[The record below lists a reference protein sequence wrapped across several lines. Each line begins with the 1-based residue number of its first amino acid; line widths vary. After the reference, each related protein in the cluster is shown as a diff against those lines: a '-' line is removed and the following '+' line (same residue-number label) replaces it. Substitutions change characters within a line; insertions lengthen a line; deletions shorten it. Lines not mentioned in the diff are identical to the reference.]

1 MWTDGRYI
9 FRKSIPEMVQAA
21 SPPQKKNWECAGK
34 LDGRLAGNGFW
45 ELTRDSSREHAA
57 EPFPGTLQTVCPES
71 CPATHSGNHANS
83 LQGVPSKNH
92 I

>member
-1 MWTDGRYI
+1 MDRRSLNFPQVHPRNGPGS
-9 FRKSIPEMVQAA
+9 F
-21 SPPQKKNWECAGK
+21 PQKKLWECAGK

-71 CPATHSGNHANS
+71 CPATHSGNHAS
-83 LQGVPSKNH
+83 GLQGVPSKNH

>member
-21 SPPQKKNWECAGK
+21 SPQKHP
-34 LDGRLAGNGFW
+34 GNVPGSW
-45 ELTRDSSREHAA
+45 TGGWRDSSRKHAA

-71 CPATHSGNHANS
+71 CPATPLGIPAWEHSGNHAS
-83 LQGVPSKNH
+83 GLQGVPSKNH
-92 I
+92 L